1 MRRFFVEDMEKD
13 SRHIEIKGAEFSHLK
28 NVLRLKQGDAVI
40 CLNGRGFEF
49 IGHIESILKN
59 SAKVKTDTVRENKTE
74 SPLSLTLL
82 QGLVKGDKPEFIVQ
96 KATELG
102 AKEIIFYTTER
113 TVPKFSEEKAG
124 KRLERLRKVSI
135 ESLKQSERGF
145 LPEIGFMDF
154 KNAIDSF
161 RDKELKIIFYEDER
175 KRHLRDV
182 LKWHKE
188 AKEAAVM
195 VGPEGGFSGEEKDEA
210 IRAGFIVA
218 GLGPRRLRAE
228 TAAIT
233 VISILQYELGDA
245 G

>member
-1 MRRFFVEDMEKD
+1 MRRFFVKKKKKD
-13 SRHIEIKGAEFSHLK
+13 SRHIEIKGDEFSHLK

-40 CLNGRGFEF
+40 CLNGKGLEF

-102 AKEIIFYTTER
+102 VKGIIFYTTER
-113 TVPKFSEEKAG
+113 TVPRFSKEKAG

-135 ESLKQSERGF
+135 YALKQSERGF
-145 LPEIGFMDF
+145 LPEIGIMDF
-154 KNAIDSF
+154 KGVIDSF
-161 RDKELKIIFYEDER
+161 RDKELKIIFYEEER

-182 LKWHKE
+182 LKCTKRQ
-188 AKEAAVM
+188 K
-195 VGPEGGFSGEEKDEA
+195 
-210 IRAGFIVA
+210 
-218 GLGPRRLRAE
+218 RR
-228 TAAIT
+228 
-233 VISILQYELGDA
+233 
-245 G
+245 